1 MGAVLLCVRTI
12 REGRRPSHGAGR
24 AMSRVRHGESA
35 GGMSSGGMLDNRG
48 AIGVVEVHRRL
59 LRLCGQT
66 KKEAKKRSEAAARHD
81 GSASAD
87 RLRVGRTLFGGACAL
102 TSGSWYASPVVVF
115 HRSTVSAARVS
126 AVTIGRHE
134 WPVLPH
140 GTTWFTI
147 NVALFPRVAGCRP
160 RSFQEPGNEIRE
172 QWVLCSEWHMIP
184 RCHPRSNECAMNAPS
199 LSRIRKC
206 CERTVAAAVHARSRR
221 SLNARH
227 TWYCASSVMAM
238 LYVESHMA
246 K

>member
-1 MGAVLLCVRTI
+1 MRENHPGGTTAFSWGWARDEPGAP
-12 REGRRPSHGAGR
+12 RRKRRKNEQRRHARQSWGDRGHRGPSEAYPP
-24 AMSRVRHGESA
+24 
-35 GGMSSGGMLDNRG
+35 
-48 AIGVVEVHRRL
+48 
-59 LRLCGQT
+59 GQT

-81 GSASAD
+81 DSASAD

-115 HRSTVSAARVS
+115 HRSTVSAAHVS

-134 WPVLPH
+134 WPVLQH

-147 NVALFPRVAGCRP
+147 NVALFPREAGCRP
-160 RSFQEPGNEIRE
+160 RSFQEPGNGIRE

-221 SLNARH
+221 SLNARR
-227 TWYCASSVMAM
+227 TWYCASGVMAM
-238 LYVESHMA
+238 LYIESHMA